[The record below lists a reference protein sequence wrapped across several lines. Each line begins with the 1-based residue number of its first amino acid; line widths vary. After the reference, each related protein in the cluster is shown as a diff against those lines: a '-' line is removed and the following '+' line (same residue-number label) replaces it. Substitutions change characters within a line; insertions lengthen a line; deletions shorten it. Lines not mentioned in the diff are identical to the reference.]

1 MVCNIKDYK
10 LSNFINK
17 YEKYKIVL
25 KLAKISKVLEVNNC
39 NNELLFKA
47 LYTPAFWEEI
57 NPSKKMEAQFIAPN
71 VLHTKIYDEIDLV
84 KIPIEM
90 EGELIL
96 SDKGEDAEKGRL
108 IEFNV
113 RNNKDIRELEGRI
126 RIKPLSHTKSKLGV
140 FIETF
145 TLTSEFLNLLG
156 GGADLVL
163 QRKISDM
170 LRNVEKCC
178 KTKDLQDFL

>member
-1 MVCNIKDYK
+1 M
-10 LSNFINK
+10 
-17 YEKYKIVL
+17 
-25 KLAKISKVLEVNNC
+25 AKISKVLEVNNC
-39 NNELLFKA
+39 NDEKLFQA
-47 LYTPAFWEEI
+47 LYTAAFWEAI
-57 NPSKKMEAQFIAPN
+57 NPSKKMEATFTAPN

-96 SDKGEDAEKGRL
+96 SDKGKDEGKGRL

-113 RNNKDIRELEGRI
+113 RNNKDIRELEGRL
-126 RIKPLSHTKSKLGV
+126 RIKFLSSTKSKLGV

-145 TLTSEFLNLLG
+145 SLTSEFLNLLG

-163 QRKISDM
+163 QRKISEM
-170 LRNVEKCC
+170 LRNVEKVC
-178 KTKDLQDFL
+178 KTQDLQDFL